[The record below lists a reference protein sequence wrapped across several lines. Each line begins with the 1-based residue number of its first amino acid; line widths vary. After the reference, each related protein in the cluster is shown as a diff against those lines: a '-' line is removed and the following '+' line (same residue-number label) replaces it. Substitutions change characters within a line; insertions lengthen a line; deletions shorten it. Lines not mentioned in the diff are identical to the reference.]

1 MASNEPNRT
10 RTVPGSLE
18 RPTRVF
24 SKQTSQDVDNNNS
37 PLKKKGKPSFK
48 QTKSCLC
55 LLFRT
60 MSTALYGRFDLEDC
74 EEGVKINHTGI
85 VNRVCLLLN

>member
-37 PLKKKGKPSFK
+37 PLKE
-48 QTKSCLC
+48 
-55 LLFRT
+55 R
-60 MSTALYGRFDLEDC
+60 
-74 EEGVKINHTGI
+74 
-85 VNRVCLLLN
+85 